1 MWKGRKFLGPAKTA
15 EMLRDPTWG
24 FKASRAASA
33 KLPRAFHLLMRV
45 NRQVRARC
53 VFRSPARSSLRLR
66 PLRMR
71 YSLRLR
77 ILRILRIL
85 LARARANRQCFALFQ
100 MQYGVSPT
108 MRYEYIK
115 LMTRSALLGLAFDA
129 PGAGSLPEPGPRLAT
144 ATKAFFDRER
154 PRVDARMAAE
164 FRWDFPDV
172 FVPQAGGDFVKARM
186 RRRAAGGG
194 AREKAAEQPIT
205 PLRI

>member
-45 NRQVRARC
+45 NRQ
-53 VFRSPARSSLRLR
+53 
-66 PLRMR
+66 
-71 YSLRLR
+71 
-77 ILRILRIL
+77 
-85 LARARANRQCFALFQ
+85 CFALFQ

-129 PGAGSLPEPGPRLAT
+129 PGAGNLPEPGPRLAT

-186 RRRAAGGG
+186 RRRAAGGTER
-194 AREKAAEQPIT
+194 AKEQPIT